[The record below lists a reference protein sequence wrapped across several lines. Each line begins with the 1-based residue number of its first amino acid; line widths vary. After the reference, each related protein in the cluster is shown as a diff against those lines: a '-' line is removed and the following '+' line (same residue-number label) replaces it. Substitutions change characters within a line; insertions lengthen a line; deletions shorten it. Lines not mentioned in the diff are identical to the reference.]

1 MSMTYKGYSGS
12 VEYSAPDRVFHGKLI
27 GITDIITFEGTS
39 VEELERDFRD
49 AVDDYLASCSEQGME
64 PQKPYSGKFVLRLS
78 PEVHQDA
85 SIAARRAYS
94 SMNSWII
101 GAIQMRLAAE
111 KPVPRRPE
119 VEDERLSDAAG
130 G

>member
-1 MSMTYKGYSGS
+1 MSMTYKGYTGS
-12 VEYSAPDRVFHGKLI
+12 VEYSAADRVFHGKLI

-39 VEELERDFRD
+39 VEELEKDFQD
-49 AVDDYLASCSEQGME
+49 AVEDYLELCAEDGVE

-78 PEVHQDA
+78 PEVHRDA

-94 SMNSWII
+94 SMNNWII
-101 GAIQMRLAAE
+101 GAIEMRLAAE
-111 KPVPRRPE
+111 KPAPRQPA
-119 VEDERLSDAAG
+119 VEEKELSDAAG